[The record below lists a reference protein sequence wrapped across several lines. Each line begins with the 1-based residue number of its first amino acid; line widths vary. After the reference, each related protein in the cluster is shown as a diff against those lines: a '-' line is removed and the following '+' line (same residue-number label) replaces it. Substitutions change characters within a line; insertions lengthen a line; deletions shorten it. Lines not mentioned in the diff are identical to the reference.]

1 MAVSSAIDAA
11 KNWTSTF
18 SRFGFG
24 VLVLWLFDRFG
35 LSFFSSIDGNETSIS
50 MAVSAIVWAMLAI
63 MLGSAILYVGSF
75 TFGSGYDEESRV
87 RRAYRVVQTQNP
99 LLFDVLRDANSK
111 YELGCG
117 FHGIM
122 ILGAVVLV
130 LAMAVGWL
138 SGDGALGGGS
148 GSNAANGASWIAG
161 LFGGFGAISGQ
172 IVSRSATRS
181 YDAIDAV
188 LNSLKPEEVNP

>member
-1 MAVSSAIDAA
+1 VAVSSAIDAA

-24 VLVLWLFDRFG
+24 VLVLWLFERFG
-35 LSFFSSIDGNETSIS
+35 LSFFSGIDGNESAISI
-50 MAVSAIVWAMLAI
+50 AVSAIVWAMLAI
-63 MLGSAILYVGSF
+63 LLGSAILYVGSS

-87 RRAYRVVQTQNP
+87 RRAYRVGQTQNQM
-99 LLFDVLRDANSK
+99 LFDVLRDANSK

-122 ILGAVVLV
+122 ILGSVVLV
-130 LAMAVGWL
+130 LAVGVGWL
-138 SGDGALGGGS
+138 SGDGAIGGAA
-148 GSNAANGASWIAG
+148 GSNAATGASWIAG
-161 LFGGFGAISGQ
+161 LFGGLGAISGQ
-172 IVSRSATRS
+172 IVSKSATRS

-188 LNSLKPEEVNP
+188 LNSLSPVENTP